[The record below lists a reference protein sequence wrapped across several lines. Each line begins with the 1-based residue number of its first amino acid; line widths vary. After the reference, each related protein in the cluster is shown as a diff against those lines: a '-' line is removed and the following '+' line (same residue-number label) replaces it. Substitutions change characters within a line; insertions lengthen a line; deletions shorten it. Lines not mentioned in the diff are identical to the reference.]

1 MQTTQFISS
10 VLTSTLLLSSL
21 FSFGEEIVQAQRPQ
35 RPVSL
40 LNAKCVNSG
49 LGSVNQQ
56 DLDVSIGRAV
66 YTSRFYLG
74 PGNRS
79 ASITCN
85 IKPEKSSRPGFQ
97 ILNLGFGMRDNDTKS
112 PGVEVKVYLDGNQAE
127 RRTIAPTQQASLTL
141 DVSNASNVAIEAVC
155 ASPNQY
161 CDRVYFFNAALER
174 HSSSSETK
182 K

>member
-1 MQTTQFISS
+1 MQKAQFISS

-21 FSFGEEIVQAQRPQ
+21 FSLGGKNVQAQRVQ

-49 LGSVNQQ
+49 PGSVRQQ

-85 IKPEKSSRPGFQ
+85 IKPEKSSRPGFGT
-97 ILNLGFGMRDNDTKS
+97 LNLGFGMRDNDTKS
-112 PGVEVKVYLDGNQAE
+112 PGVEVKVYLDGKQAE
-127 RRTIAPTQQASLTL
+127 TRTVAPTQQTSLTL

-161 CDRVYFFNAALER
+161 CDRVYFFNASLER
-174 HSSSSETK
+174 QSGSSQTK

>member
-1 MQTTQFISS
+1 MQKTQLISS
-10 VLTSTLLLSSL
+10 VLTSALLLSSL
-21 FSFGEEIVQAQRPQ
+21 FSLGGNNAQAQKAQ

-49 LGSVNQQ
+49 HGSVRQQ
-56 DLDVSIGRAV
+56 NLDVSIGKAV
-66 YTSRFYLG
+66 YSSKFYLG
-74 PGNRS
+74 PGNRF

-85 IKPEKSSRPGFQ
+85 IKPENSSRPAFQ
-97 ILNLGFGMRDNDTKS
+97 TLNLGFGMRDNDTTS
-112 PGVEVKVYLDGNQAE
+112 PGVEVKVYIDGQQTE
-127 RRTIAPTQQASLTL
+127 TRTIAPAQQASLTL

-155 ASPNQY
+155 AGKNQY

-174 HSSSSETK
+174 QSGSSQTK